1 MADTG
6 EALSNQSSK
15 LNLNF
20 TLLVHGSDVA
30 CKLHLFVCTGK
41 YLKYKLERW
50 LRGKAHKSENLSLV
64 TKTCVK
70 YGRVWREEME
80 GHVILLLQKI
90 RENHF

>member
-6 EALSNQSSK
+6 EALSNQSSN

-20 TLLVHGSDVA
+20 TLLVHESDVA

-41 YLKYKLERW
+41 YLKYQLERW
-50 LRGKAHKSENLSLV
+50 LRGKAHKSENLSFV
-64 TKTCVK
+64 TRTCVK

-80 GHVILLLQKI
+80 GHVISLYYNFKK
-90 RENHF
+90 